1 VANNNVLFSGD
12 CPRLCLELST
22 PGWLSH
28 YLSLLEQPAG
38 NEAGVYRQLHCLRLL
53 QLILAQWG
61 AEEEP
66 RMPALVHQ
74 LFATL
79 GRIAL
84 HCPGDA
90 SLLPTAEGKARVLLT
105 ASHSGS
111 VAEELV
117 ALLRRLHTLPS
128 WNPVINSFLAQ
139 KLCVAAELLAEQS
152 HSTALDSEQVF
163 VLGVLGAMGGHDLR
177 PRVGLHCFHE
187 GSHMVIASFTPK
199 GRCLLAPGGVGS
211 GVGFVKVQ
219 LPAVMPHLDHTV
231 FSLSR
236 LPMNEML
243 LNAWT
248 VLLYGPAPELRE
260 LPSSADG
267 RLDLALL
274 RAQQLQMAVLHTNGV
289 LYRHQVA
296 LRRILKQRAPGSIYA
311 SPDEPDRS
319 DAESQQP
326 GEQDQ
331 QLSSGSGQEPQ
342 LLIQC
347 ILLRATQASPV
358 KACYS
363 YMDLATAALNCIQSL
378 ATQAHQELSE
388 GGGVPPNGR
397 ALSSPPQPT
406 MVHGVPVYN
415 VARKEQKPSEQ
426 VEQKSKWPAA
436 ATDAQLIG
444 QIMEMGFTR
453 RTVELA
459 LKQLSLQAEIMP
471 TPEQIVQWI
480 LEHPDVC
487 ANTIEEDT
495 LPLASSASSHDPE
508 ADSDN
513 ECPSSNST
521 TSSSTSSDT
530 VEGQPMAVSGPA
542 PPVKFESRKDFQ
554 TADLYALYVRGLVR
568 PGMTVRCCRDF
579 EEIKQ
584 GDMGTVLIVDTE
596 GLHDLNV
603 QVDWRNHGSTYWVCF
618 VHIELVEAAQTHHQP
633 RPPPSQWVHG

>member
-1 VANNNVLFSGD
+1 MNSMKIWFSLPGD

-53 QLILAQWG
+53 QFILAQWG
-61 AEEEP
+61 VEEEP

-152 HSTALDSEQVF
+152 PHSTSLDSEQVF

-219 LPAVMPHLDHTV
+219 LPAVMPHLDHSV

-248 VLLYGPAPELRE
+248 VLLYGPAPELRD
-260 LPSSADG
+260 LPSSPDG

-311 SPDEPDRS
+311 SAEETDRS
-319 DAESQQP
+319 VPDSQQQP
-326 GEQDQ
+326 VEQQDPEQQ
-331 QLSSGSGQEPQ
+331 QLSTGSSQESQ

-388 GGGVPPNGR
+388 GGNVAPN
-397 ALSSPPQPT
+397 AHSLSTPPQPT

-415 VARKEQKPSEQ
+415 VAKKEQKPPEQ
-426 VEQKSKWPAA
+426 VETKSKWPAA

-453 RTVELA
+453 RTVEFA

-495 LPLASSASSHDPE
+495 LPLASSNSSHDPE

-513 ECPSSNST
+513 ECPSSDST
-521 TSSSTSSDT
+521 TSSSSSSSSSSDT
-530 VEGQPMAVSGPA
+530 VEGQPVAASA
-542 PPVKFESRKDFQ
+542 ASLQIKFQTRKDFQ

-603 QVDWRNHGSTYWVCF
+603 QVD
-618 VHIELVEAAQTHHQP
+618 
-633 RPPPSQWVHG
+633 